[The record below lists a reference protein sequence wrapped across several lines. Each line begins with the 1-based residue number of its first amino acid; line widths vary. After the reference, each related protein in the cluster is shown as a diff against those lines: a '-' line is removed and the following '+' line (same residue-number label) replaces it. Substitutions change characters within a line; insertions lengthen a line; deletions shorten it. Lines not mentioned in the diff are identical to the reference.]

1 MPSTISAPTATTVGS
16 YPIDRAALFSTRPV
30 RLCAIHQPNF
40 LPRLNT
46 LAKLFAAD
54 YWIVLDDV
62 QFARRDYQHRAR
74 IAPLDRPDLAHW
86 LSLATHL
93 PDGRATLIRD
103 ARLVD
108 PQHSRDRT
116 AQAIR
121 HCYRRSRHWQQ
132 ISTILDHVLEGFT
145 GSDRTGVVAE
155 NSTRALLD
163 LLGWRGEIIRSS
175 RLPAGRERSQR
186 LADLA
191 AVTGASTYLCGPGGL
206 RYLDHGPFKAADVR
220 VEPFLTPTEGLW
232 SGSRRLSAL
241 YTLSELGA
249 TGLAS
254 ALAET
259 AAWKSTPPLL
269 TV

>member
-1 MPSTISAPTATTVGS
+1 MPSTVSAPGATTAGCC
-16 YPIDRAALFSTRPV
+16 PLDPAAILSARPV
-30 RLCAIHQPNF
+30 RVCAIHQPNF
-40 LPRLNT
+40 LPRLGT

-103 ARLVD
+103 ARLAD
-108 PQHSRDRT
+108 PQRSRDRT

-132 ISTILDHVLEGFT
+132 ISSVLDRVLAGFT

-155 NSTRALLD
+155 NSTRVLLD

-175 RLPAGRERSQR
+175 QLPARRERSQR

-191 AVTGASTYLCGPGGL
+191 AVTGATTYLCGPGGL
-206 RYLDHGPFKAADVR
+206 RYLDHSPFKAADVR

-232 SGSRRLSAL
+232 SNSRRLSAL
-241 YTLSELGA
+241 YPLSELGA

-254 ALAET
+254 ALVER
-259 AAWKSTPPLL
+259 AAWKGTQLL
-269 TV
+269 

>member
-1 MPSTISAPTATTVGS
+1 MRS
-16 YPIDRAALFSTRPV
+16 
-30 RLCAIHQPNF
+30 CAIHQPNF
-40 LPRLNT
+40 LPRLST

-54 YWIVLDDV
+54 CWIVLDDV

-74 IAPLDRPDLAHW
+74 IAPRGRPDLAHW

-93 PDGRATLIRD
+93 PDGRVTLIRD
-103 ARLVD
+103 ARLAEPRRSHD
-108 PQHSRDRT
+108 QT

-132 ISTILDHVLEGFT
+132 ISTVLDLVLKGFT

-163 LLGWRGEIIRSS
+163 VLGWRGEIIRSS
-175 RLPAGRERSQR
+175 QLPARRERSQR

-191 AVTGASTYLCGPGGL
+191 AVTGATTYLCGPGGL
-206 RYLDHGPFKAADVR
+206 RYLDHGPFRAVDIR

-241 YTLSELGA
+241 YPLSELGA

-259 AAWKSTPPLL
+259 ALWKGPPRFP
-269 TV
+269 TG

>member
-1 MPSTISAPTATTVGS
+1 M
-16 YPIDRAALFSTRPV
+16 
-30 RLCAIHQPNF
+30 CAIHQPNF
-40 LPRLNT
+40 LPRLGT

-62 QFARRDYQHRAR
+62 QFTRRDYQHRAR

-93 PDGRATLIRD
+93 PDGRSTLIRD
-103 ARLVD
+103 ARLAD
-108 PQHSRDRT
+108 PQRSRDRT

-132 ISTILDHVLEGFT
+132 VSTVLDQVLEGFT

-155 NSTRALLD
+155 NSTRVLLD

-175 RLPAGRERSQR
+175 QLQARRERSQR
-186 LADLA
+186 LSDLA
-191 AVTGASTYLCGPGGL
+191 AVTGATTYLCGPGGL
-206 RYLDHGPFKAADVR
+206 RYVDHAPFEAADVL
-220 VEPFLTPTEGLW
+220 VEPFLTPADGLW
-232 SGSRRLSAL
+232 SNSRRLSAL
-241 YTLSELGA
+241 HTLSELGA

-254 ALAET
+254 GLAET
-259 AAWKSTPPLL
+259 TVL
-269 TV
+269 TGIPDS

>member
-1 MPSTISAPTATTVGS
+1 MGRV
-16 YPIDRAALFSTRPV
+16 
-30 RLCAIHQPNF
+30 CAIHQPNF
-40 LPRLNT
+40 LPRLST

-74 IAPLDRPDLAHW
+74 IAPPGRPDLAHW

-103 ARLVD
+103 ARLAD
-108 PQHSRDRT
+108 PRRSRDQTDR
-116 AQAIR
+116 AIR

-132 ISTILDHVLEGFT
+132 ISTVLDRVLEGFA

-155 NSTRALLD
+155 NSTRVLLE

-175 RLPAGRERSQR
+175 RLPARRERSQR

-191 AVTGASTYLCGPGGL
+191 AVTGATTYLCGPGGL
-206 RYLDHGPFKAADVR
+206 RYLDHRPFEAVGVR
-220 VEPFLTPTEGLW
+220 VQAFFVPAGGLW
-232 SGSRRLSAL
+232 GGNHQMSSVHAF
-241 YTLSELGA
+241 SEIAAVDMAVLLGA
-249 TGLAS
+249 SGAPGRFG
-254 ALAET
+254 EDR
-259 AAWKSTPPLL
+259 
-269 TV
+269 

>member
-1 MPSTISAPTATTVGS
+1 MTP
-16 YPIDRAALFSTRPV
+16 TRPLSATASPAASSADLLPRPGGV
-30 RLCAIHQPNF
+30 CAIHQPNF
-40 LPRLNT
+40 LPRLST

-74 IAPLDRPDLAHW
+74 IAPIDRPDLVHW

-93 PDGRATLIRD
+93 PGGRATLIRD
-103 ARLVD
+103 ARLAD
-108 PQHSRDRT
+108 PQRSRDQT

-132 ISTILDHVLEGFT
+132 ISTVLDVVLEGFT

-163 LLGWRGEIIRSS
+163 LVGWRGEIIRSS
-175 RLPAGRERSQR
+175 QLPARRERSQR

-191 AVTGASTYLCGPGGL
+191 AVTGATTYLCGPGGL

-232 SGSRRLSAL
+232 SNSRRLSAL
-241 YTLSELGA
+241 YSLSELGA
-249 TGLAS
+249 AGLAS

-259 AAWKSTPPLL
+259 APWKGTPRLP
-269 TV
+269 TA